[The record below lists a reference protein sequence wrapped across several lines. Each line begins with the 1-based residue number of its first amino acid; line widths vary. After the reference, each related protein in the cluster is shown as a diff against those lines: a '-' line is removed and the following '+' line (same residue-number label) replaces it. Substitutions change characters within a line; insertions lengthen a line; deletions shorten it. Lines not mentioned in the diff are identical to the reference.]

1 MNKLSTIL
9 IYNFVT
15 MFTLMKN
22 NFSKNMVIATIA
34 IVGTLLLVSTIIN
47 DSSSNMSVNAQAQQQ
62 SSKEAPEKGT
72 IFVFNEK
79 SRPANEPEKCADLA
93 SVVKGKAL
101 PDYNLCDIV
110 VYRQAPPI
118 VRNDG
123 MVLNNFSGLGH
134 YIEMVPAVVNNTGV
148 FNSKGTP
155 SNQTSTSPQKQD
167 NLKVAF
173 GEWSVIDEEV
183 VPVQQVMQKYNWT
196 QTALHHHMLNE
207 SPKIL
212 FLHWSVTGD
221 ANELIKQAKEII
233 MQTSTYQNLTGNT
246 RTPTSG
252 GP

>member
-1 MNKLSTIL
+1 MTFL
-9 IYNFVT
+9 
-15 MFTLMKN
+15 
-22 NFSKNMVIATIA
+22 
-34 IVGTLLLVSTIIN
+34 GTLLLVSTIIN
-47 DSSSNMSVNAQAQQQ
+47 SSSNMSANAQAQKQPL
-62 SSKEAPEKGT
+62 KEAPEKGT

-79 SRPANEPEKCADLA
+79 SRPANEPEKCAALA

-123 MVLNNFSGLGH
+123 IVLNNFSGLGH
-134 YIEMVPAVVNNTGV
+134 YIEMVPAVINDTGQ
-148 FNSKGTP
+148 FA
-155 SNQTSTSPQKQD
+155 STSASNTSQQ
-167 NLKVAF
+167 NNQKVAF

-183 VPVQQVMQKYNWT
+183 VPVQKVMQKYNWT

>member
-1 MNKLSTIL
+1 MFSQMKNKLSKNIVL
-9 IYNFVT
+9 AT
-15 MFTLMKN
+15 MT
-22 NFSKNMVIATIA
+22 
-34 IVGTLLLVSTIIN
+34 IVGILLVVSTIIN
-47 DSSSNMSVNAQAQQQ
+47 SSSNISINAQAQKQPL
-62 SSKEAPEKGT
+62 KVEAPEKGT
-72 IFVFNEK
+72 IYVFNEK
-79 SRPANEPEKCADLA
+79 SRPANEPEKCAALA

-123 MVLNNFSGLGH
+123 IVLNNFSGLGH
-134 YIEMVPAVVNNTGV
+134 YIEMVPAVINDTGQ
-148 FNSKGTP
+148 FA
-155 SNQTSTSPQKQD
+155 STSASNSTQQ
-167 NLKVAF
+167 NNQKVAF

-183 VPVQQVMQKYNWT
+183 VPVQKVMQKYNWT

-233 MQTSTYQNLTGNT
+233 MQTSTYQNLTGNP

>member
-9 IYNFVT
+9 IYYFVT
-15 MFTLMKN
+15 AFSQMKN
-22 NFSKNMVIATIA
+22 NFSKNMVIAPMT
-34 IVGTLLLVSTIIN
+34 IVGIILVVSTIIN
-47 DSSSNMSVNAQAQQQ
+47 SSSSSNISVNAQAQKQPL
-62 SSKEAPEKGT
+62 KVEAPEKGT
-72 IFVFNEK
+72 IYVFNEK
-79 SRPANEPEKCADLA
+79 SRPANEPEKCAALA

-123 MVLNNFSGLGH
+123 IVLNNFSGLGH
-134 YIEMVPAVVNNTGV
+134 YIEMVPAVINDTGQ
-148 FNSKGTP
+148 FA
-155 SNQTSTSPQKQD
+155 STSASNSTQQ
-167 NLKVAF
+167 NNQKVAF

-183 VPVQQVMQKYNWT
+183 VPVQKVMQKYNWT

-221 ANELIKQAKEII
+221 ADELIKQAKEII
-233 MQTSTYQNLTGNT
+233 MQTATYQNLTGNT

>member
-1 MNKLSTIL
+1 MENK
-9 IYNFVT
+9 
-15 MFTLMKN
+15 
-22 NFSKNMVIATIA
+22 FSKNIVIATMTF
-34 IVGTLLLVSTIIN
+34 VGILLLVSTIIN
-47 DSSSNMSVNAQAQQQ
+47 NSSNMSINAQQQ
-62 SSKEAPEKGT
+62 SPKTEAPEKGT

-79 SRPANEPEKCADLA
+79 SRPANEPEKCAALA
-93 SVVKGKAL
+93 SVVKGKAV
-101 PDYNLCDIV
+101 PDYNLCDLV

-123 MVLNNFSGLGH
+123 IVLNNFSGLGH
-134 YIEMVPAVVNNTGV
+134 YIEMVPAVVNNTGT
-148 FNSKGTP
+148 FNSKDTS
-155 SNQTSTSPQKQD
+155 SNQTSSPQKQD

-183 VPVQQVMQKYNWT
+183 VPVQKVMQKYNWT

-233 MQTSTYQNLTGNT
+233 MQTSTYQNLTGTT

>member
-1 MNKLSTIL
+1 M
-9 IYNFVT
+9 T
-15 MFTLMKN
+15 MKMKN
-22 NFSKNMVIATIA
+22 NFSKNMVIATMT

-47 DSSSNMSVNAQAQQQ
+47 SSSSNMSANAQPQQQQ

-79 SRPANEPEKCADLA
+79 SRPANEPEKCAALA

-110 VYRQAPPI
+110 VYRQAPSI

-183 VPVQQVMQKYNWT
+183 VPVLKVMQKYNWT